1 MQTVKLYFALV
12 LFLSL
17 TTTIATAQVLS
28 KEEKKA
34 LKKELKELSKNPERL
49 QQMKDESKELDL
61 EMKDKESLVTDKSFW
76 VDDLDRQLKAKDQ
89 EIDLLIKERSDL
101 SIQLTSSGNKDTTS
115 FTNTVN
121 KVNTKEVYFSVQI
134 GAYKNLKFVE
144 KLKNHTNFTIEEDN
158 SSGYKKFLI
167 GKFNTYKEAKNLT
180 KMLSKSGAQC
190 FVVGYQNNTRVTNLK
205 QLPAKYLKY

>member
-17 TTTIATAQVLS
+17 TTTIATAQILS
-28 KEEKKA
+28 KEEKRA

-49 QQMKDESKELDL
+49 QQMKNESKELDL
-61 EMKDKESLVTDKSFW
+61 EMRDKESLVTDKSFW

-101 SIQLTSSGNKDTTS
+101 SIQLTSSSKKDTTS
-115 FTNTVN
+115 FTNPVTN
-121 KVNTKEVYFSVQI
+121 INTKEVYFSVQI

-144 KLKNHTNFTIEEDN
+144 KLKNQTNFTVEEDN
-158 SSGYKKFLI
+158 SSGYKKFMI
-167 GKFNTYKEAKNLT
+167 GKFDTYKEAKNLT
-180 KMLSKSGAQC
+180 KTLSKSGAQC
-190 FVVGYQNNTRVTNLK
+190 FVVGYQNNTRVSNLK
-205 QLPAKYLKY
+205 QLPAKYLEY